1 MVIIEVLPNP
11 NCEPEELR
19 VFHDVEAPR
28 TAAKVC
34 LERIPGEL
42 PEWYDVTGWTSAGS
56 PCPAVAQRVDDSGEG
71 LAVLIHGGDCGL
83 RLKPAGLD
91 EVWDLESHN
100 QFGAPFLLIANDG
113 VSITYS
119 EVAHG

>member
-19 VFHDVEAPR
+19 VFNDVEAPR
-28 TAAKVC
+28 TVLQVC
-34 LERIPGEL
+34 LERAPGE
-42 PEWYDVTGWTSAGS
+42 PAEWYDVTGWTSSGA
-56 PCPAVAQRVDDSGEG
+56 PCPAQAQRVEDSGEG

-83 RLKPAGLD
+83 RLKPAGLKP
-91 EVWDLESHN
+91 WDITSSE

-113 VSITYS
+113 ESIAYK
-119 EVAHG
+119 EVAYG